1 MKAEDLMIGDL
12 VNVFDVPKQI
22 EGIRTFK
29 NGDEMVYYD
38 GDNGNFI
45 KNVTPI
51 LLTEEILEKSSW
63 KKQIWWRYKQS
74 DIVTYD
80 IADGF
85 YLEVTDAGF
94 ALVDNCS
101 DDGDYGYVSN
111 WIADINYVHELQH
124 ALKLCENEKEIIL

>member
-63 KKQIWWRYKQS
+63 KKQIWWRNANQS
-74 DIVTYD
+74 TVSRT
-80 IADGF
+80 DGQMPLGTPKI
-85 YLEVTDAGF
+85 YRL
-94 ALVDNCS
+94 
-101 DDGDYGYVSN
+101 
-111 WIADINYVHELQH
+111 
-124 ALKLCENEKEIIL
+124 